1 MFLQWNLNHIFCI
14 YYRLLSLLNA
24 MLSLEI
30 AGQFPQPL
38 SQRLHVQYDAVKDLE
53 NRMDKRHIPLKKQES
68 EESDNESES
77 DSDSEN
83 ENESENESE
92 NENGAEDRKEMESI
106 SSISFWMILLVFVL
120 CSAGSIFVILNYRDQ
135 FLPLEMDYSKSPFVV
150 GMKKG
155 ALKTKQFI
163 TNQLDDLN
171 ERMKRARNMEAE
183 MRREVEETLREKRE
197 NKEWKGGEEE
207 GVMDA
212 SIKIKVDQNDLV
224 IEEMRTEANEEQNEK
239 EKNVNEVEIE
249 FEVEMKEKEKENEN
263 RNEIEIE
270 VDEDNKEIEIVY
282 EVKEEDESE
291 NKTIENEVEVEI
303 EVKVNEL
310 VEENQNEL
318 GVKASENE
326 TDGREVGEMVTECE
340 IKEENEM
347 KNEEKEIKMDM
358 IEVNENDIEPE
369 CEVHDESE
377 NDNGNETNENENEI
391 VEKGIETD
399 AREVGEMV
407 TECEIKEENEMKNE
421 EKEIKM
427 DMIEV
432 NENDI
437 EPECEVH
444 DESENDNDNDNE
456 SESEST
462 STSGVELEST
472 SSVEENRIEEDF
484 TSVGHEEQTENYD
497 ASASSSTTTMN
508 ELNEQHPDSAL
519 KDSKASLDE
528 KPTIKPEDSSP
539 SSIES
544 FSINATLKEEKNES
558 QEDTIEGQFLF
569 SSILMK
575 HLFEWGKSFSSS
587 ILFRLFPCR
596 DPFFNICKSNF
607 RFLPYN

>member
-1 MFLQWNLNHIFCI
+1 
-14 YYRLLSLLNA
+14 
-24 MLSLEI
+24 
-30 AGQFPQPL
+30 
-38 SQRLHVQYDAVKDLE
+38 
-53 NRMDKRHIPLKKQES
+53 MDKRHIPLQKQEM
-68 EESDNESES
+68 EESGNESEK
-77 DSDSEN
+77 E
-83 ENESENESE
+83 EESESE

-120 CSAGSIFVILNYRDQ
+120 CSAGSVFVMLNYRDQ
-135 FLPLEMDYSKSPFVV
+135 LLPLEMDYSNSPLVV

-163 TNQLDDLN
+163 INQLDDLN

-183 MRREVEETLREKRE
+183 MRREVEETLREKQD
-197 NKEWKGGEEE
+197 NKERKGGEEE

-239 EKNVNEVEIE
+239 EKNMDDVEIE
-249 FEVEMKEKEKENEN
+249 FEVEMKEKEKEKEN

-326 TDGREVGEMVTECE
+326 TDG
-340 IKEENEM
+340 
-347 KNEEKEIKMDM
+347 
-358 IEVNENDIEPE
+358 
-369 CEVHDESE
+369 
-377 NDNGNETNENENEI
+377 
-391 VEKGIETD
+391 
-399 AREVGEMV
+399 REVGEMV